1 VNGEGGLVEVA
12 FELEPGGLD
21 EVLVFR
27 LMRDVRQLAGNI
39 GAAHP
44 LQIDVQITVRAGQQA
59 GRFRRGMLTQHN
71 CQGDGQRDQH
81 NAKPDGESA
90 SYAHEI

>member
-1 VNGEGGLVEVA
+1 MDGEGSLVQVA
-12 FELEPGGLD
+12 FELKPGGLD
-21 EVLVFR
+21 ELLVLRF
-27 LMRDVRQLAGNI
+27 MGDVRQLAGDV

-44 LQIDVQITVRAGQQA
+44 FQIDVQIAVRAGQQA
-59 GRFRRGMLTQHN
+59 GRFRRGMLAQHN
-71 CQGDGQRDQH
+71 CQGDGQGDQH

>member
-1 VNGEGGLVEVA
+1 MDGESGLVEVA
-12 FELEPGGLD
+12 FELEAGGLD
-21 EVLVFR
+21 ELLVLRFVGHI
-27 LMRDVRQLAGNI
+27 RQLARDV

-44 LQIDVQITVRAGQQA
+44 LEIDVQIAIRAGQQA
-59 GRFRRGMLTQHN
+59 GRFRRGMLAQHN
-71 CQGDGQRDQH
+71 CCGDGQGDQH